1 MAREFSIFEATDVQV
16 LVTELNTWGA
26 NIERAVS
33 EIRNAVLLQGADLEV
48 ARNAMVLLDQ
58 RTETLNNV
66 GSRAVAE
73 LDAIMIAFRS
83 EILQNKVDLNAEIL
97 SLGEVLKSELR
108 VLVGQLQSKFLEVEG
123 SIRTLTAATAAAAP
137 GQTDP
142 WFRSNQPGAAA
153 PPQQPQVFQ
162 LDASDGT
169 SAPPG
174 VPQHRRI
181 LAQPGAVPDFRVDLR
196 NWKSAPLDLDAKP
209 DSFLA
214 WHDRALGLLS
224 GNRLDVRRLLLWA
237 EQRDT
242 PIDALAEQDGA
253 RAAGLVHDSVES
265 VSFCLFEATKSLLS
279 DSLLSR
285 ARSCGDGRGLELW
298 RRLAAEWRGNA
309 PQVLAAKCRRYTDPP
324 KCTSLLKLWESL
336 PLWEQLGNEIALGG
350 LAIPDLLKAQAL
362 EKLIPDSLLQ
372 TVVSRP
378 ELSSYPA
385 KLQWLKA
392 QMEHAKGAAQ
402 AHHVSSD
409 PQELHEVIPESV
421 LWNLHEASQRCAQN
435 NDWAGLAATTA
446 AIQQLYAVSKGKGK
460 GKGKWGKGGDGK
472 GKGKSAAPFDGTCNH
487 CGEHGHRLSQC
498 PKLDQELAA
507 KGKGHN
513 TKGKGTGQGKGG
525 KGLSYAG
532 AEAPQLQPAEQPEAA
547 EPEEQWW
554 MGAAY
559 CLTKDSAEQ
568 SPSVPSK
575 KECNPPIPLTNKFA
589 PLLEEDS
596 EEWPALQAKLM
607 TESYS
612 PKCCNAYSTTP
623 GAHSG
628 SHVDSEVPLP
638 TEKDARAPVGE
649 HQAKYT
655 PVAARKRRRKF
666 VALFTKDE
674 VFLQSVAKEPQ
685 RPGYRLIEAVLDS
698 GAEESVSPPKLF
710 PGPITPSKM
719 SKAGGSYRVASG
731 HRVPNIGQQ
740 SVVFKTDENH
750 LAGIVFQTA
759 EIERPL
765 VSASQLAA
773 SGNRVVFNKQGGEIV
788 HEKSGKRTALH
799 KRGGIYVLRMWLP
812 DEPAQGFAG
821 QGR

>member
-435 NDWAGLAATTA
+435 NDWAGFAATTA

-498 PKLDQELAA
+498 PKLD
-507 KGKGHN
+507 
-513 TKGKGTGQGKGG
+513 
-525 KGLSYAG
+525 
-532 AEAPQLQPAEQPEAA
+532 
-547 EPEEQWW
+547 
-554 MGAAY
+554 
-559 CLTKDSAEQ
+559 
-568 SPSVPSK
+568 
-575 KECNPPIPLTNKFA
+575 
-589 PLLEEDS
+589 
-596 EEWPALQAKLM
+596 
-607 TESYS
+607 
-612 PKCCNAYSTTP
+612 
-623 GAHSG
+623 
-628 SHVDSEVPLP
+628 
-638 TEKDARAPVGE
+638 
-649 HQAKYT
+649 
-655 PVAARKRRRKF
+655 
-666 VALFTKDE
+666 
-674 VFLQSVAKEPQ
+674 
-685 RPGYRLIEAVLDS
+685 
-698 GAEESVSPPKLF
+698 
-710 PGPITPSKM
+710 
-719 SKAGGSYRVASG
+719 
-731 HRVPNIGQQ
+731 
-740 SVVFKTDENH
+740 
-750 LAGIVFQTA
+750 
-759 EIERPL
+759 
-765 VSASQLAA
+765 
-773 SGNRVVFNKQGGEIV
+773 
-788 HEKSGKRTALH
+788 
-799 KRGGIYVLRMWLP
+799 
-812 DEPAQGFAG
+812 
-821 QGR
+821 